1 MALCGEGK
9 QRGDIVNKEGNNCQM
24 TILIIMIIITA
35 LWSQIKLSSSVTLS
49 NTVTEAVG
57 IIINW

>member
-1 MALCGEGK
+1 
-9 QRGDIVNKEGNNCQM
+9 M

-35 LWSQIKLSSSVTLS
+35 LWSQIKFSSSVTLS